1 MARFSGIKPKMT
13 AAIVA
18 GVVATAASLTIV
30 TTVLIRYAFAVAQ
43 RARAEETGKVLTEV
57 LANQARQLGLQTEV
71 VSKDTDFQ
79 AAYAF
84 RVDEPKALQR
94 QLATRVE
101 AAGAS
106 LGAIGDPN
114 GALVATQP
122 DLNSGN
128 DVAKQLGSSE
138 ALRKARA
145 DDALATTIEGVG
157 DQLFFVAVAPIKRYG
172 LQTLGYLCI
181 AKPFDDS
188 LLSGLKQATA
198 ADVAL
203 VRGAAVALYT
213 TGLDPRGA
221 HLEGLEKRLNEGD
234 SIAEVKGFTI
244 GGDAALSWG
253 LPLRAGK
260 QVQGVLVFA
269 YSAKDTNLLQRRVMG
284 ASVALALFITLIAGV
299 FGLFMARRI
308 SDPIVEIE
316 NGFREIAQS
325 GDLSRRIT
333 RAYPDEVGR
342 MAESFNQMQEK
353 IQDLHNQVTAAEQ
366 RMRGELQMASAV
378 QEMLFPTTIVS
389 GAKCEFVS
397 YAKTSTETGGD
408 WCSIIHSP
416 DHHTTTAIVADV
428 TGHGAPAALVTAI
441 LHGFFRAVRSG
452 IGTASN
458 ERWRPVIETVLR
470 NLNQTIIESTR
481 RSLVHSLLLVTFE
494 HLTSKVRFVSAGH
507 LPPLFTGTAQ
517 GKQTV
522 RSASLAPSSLI
533 GDREDPTFAWGET
546 QMAPG
551 DGIVLYTDGLI
562 ECTNP
567 EGEMFGPRRLRRTL
581 QDTVQLDARAAR
593 DLIIKSSTEFFNGAP
608 PADDITLIVG
618 RAR

>member
-18 GVVATAASLTIV
+18 AVVATAASLTIV
-30 TTVLIRYAFAVAQ
+30 TTVLISYAFAVSQ
-43 RARAEETGKVLTEV
+43 RARAEETGKILTEV
-57 LANQARQLGLQTEV
+57 LANDARQLGLQADV
-71 VSKDTDFQ
+71 VSRDTDFQ

-94 QLATRVE
+94 QLAARVE
-101 AAGAS
+101 AAGGS

-114 GALVATQP
+114 GALVASQP
-122 DLNSGN
+122 EPSSGN
-128 DVAKQLGSSE
+128 DLARQLANSE
-138 ALRKARA
+138 ALRRARA
-145 DDALATTIEGVG
+145 EDALTTTIEALG

-172 LQTLGYLCI
+172 LQTLGYLCL
-181 AKPFDDS
+181 AKAFDAP
-188 LLSGLKQATA
+188 LLAGLKQATA

-203 VRGAAVALYT
+203 VRGAAVPLFT
-213 TGLDPRGA
+213 TGLDPRSA
-221 HLEGLEKRLNEGD
+221 RLEGLEKRLNEGET
-234 SIAEVKGFTI
+234 IAEVKGFAI
-244 GGDAALSWG
+244 GGLPALSWG
-253 LPLRAGK
+253 LPLRVGK
-260 QVQGVLVFA
+260 TVQAVLVFA
-269 YSAKDTNLLQRRVMG
+269 YSARDTNLLQRRVLG
-284 ASVALALFITLIAGV
+284 ASLALALFITLIAGLV
-299 FGLFMARRI
+299 GLFMARRI

-353 IQDLHNQVTAAEQ
+353 VQDLHAQVTAAEQ

-389 GAKCEFVS
+389 GTKCEFVS
-397 YAKTSTETGGD
+397 YARTSTETGGD

-441 LHGFFRAVRSG
+441 LHGFFRAVRGG
-452 IGTASN
+452 IGTASGD
-458 ERWRPVIETVLR
+458 RWRPVIETVLR

-507 LPPLFTGTAQ
+507 LPPLFTGSAD
-517 GKQTV
+517 GKHRV
-522 RSASLAPSSLI
+522 RSASLSPSSLI
-533 GDREDPTFAWGET
+533 GDREEPTFAWGET
-546 QMAPG
+546 RMSPG
-551 DGIVLYTDGLI
+551 DGVILYTDGLI
-562 ECTNP
+562 ECTDAQ
-567 EGEMFGPRRLRRTL
+567 GEMFGPRRLRRVL
-581 QDTVQLDARAAR
+581 QDSVELDARAAR
-593 DLIIKSSTEFFNGAP
+593 DVIIKNANEFFGDAP